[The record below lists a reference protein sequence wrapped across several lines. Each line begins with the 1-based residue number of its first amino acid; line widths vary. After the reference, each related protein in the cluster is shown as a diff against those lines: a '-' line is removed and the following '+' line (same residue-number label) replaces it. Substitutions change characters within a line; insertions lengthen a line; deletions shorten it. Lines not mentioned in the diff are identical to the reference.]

1 VPRASSP
8 APPPE
13 PGDDFI
19 AVGRIRSVHGLRGE
33 ILVEAL
39 SDNPD
44 RFSPGN
50 TVWSSGRRYQIEA
63 ARPHRKALIIKLDS
77 VNTRREAE
85 LLRDSLLEVPEQDL
99 PTLDEDEYYRHQV
112 IGLEVR
118 DTSDQILGSVAEV
131 IDTGGNDVYL
141 VRGDRGELLIPAIGD
156 VVKRIDVD
164 ARIMTVEVL
173 AGMEWRSIESRRKP

>member
-1 VPRASSP
+1 
-8 APPPE
+8 
-13 PGDDFI
+13 
-19 AVGRIRSVHGLRGE
+19 
-33 ILVEAL
+33 
-39 SDNPD
+39 
-44 RFSPGN
+44 
-50 TVWSSGRRYQIEA
+50 VWSSGRRYQIEA
-63 ARPHRKALIIKLDS
+63 ARPHRNALIIKLDS

-99 PTLDEDEYYRHQV
+99 PTLDEDEYYRHHI

-156 VVKRIDVD
+156 AVERIDLD
-164 ARIMTVEVL
+164 AGVMTVKVL
-173 AGMEWRSIESRRKP
+173 PGIEWRPSARRPPFRRPRRRA